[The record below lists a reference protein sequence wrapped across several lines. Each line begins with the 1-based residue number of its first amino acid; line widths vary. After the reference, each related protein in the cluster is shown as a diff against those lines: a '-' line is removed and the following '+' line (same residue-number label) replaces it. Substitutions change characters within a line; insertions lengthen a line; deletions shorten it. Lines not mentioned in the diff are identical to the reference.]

1 MALTPSRIQRLLD
14 AQEWDPFSILGPHK
28 EQKGGQS
35 HIRVRA
41 FLPDAAEVVCV
52 TGQDEQPVI
61 PMEMAHPGGIY
72 EAAFPE
78 KAFVTPYQLRMTT
91 HEGKV
96 IQHHDPYAFAP
107 ILSEFD
113 LHLFGEGKLY
123 KAYEKMG
130 AQVCTHQ
137 GVRGINFA
145 VWAPNAKRVSV
156 VGGFNEWDGRRH
168 PMRSRGGVGIWEL
181 FIPDLEIG
189 ELYKYEILP
198 KGGDAPFTKA
208 DPWATAA
215 ELRPKTA
222 SMVWNVS
229 GYQWGDQDWMSKR
242 TQHDPLK
249 KPLSIYEVHLG
260 SWRRKFEEAGRWLT
274 YRELAD
280 TLVPYAKEMGF
291 THLELMPIVEHPFD
305 GSWGYQATGYFA
317 PTSRFGTPDDFQFF
331 VDTCHQHGIGVIMD
345 WAPAHFPDDPHGLA
359 WFDGTH
365 LYDHQDPRKGYHPEW
380 KSRIFNYGRTEVKS
394 FLINSALGWFDR
406 YHIDGLR
413 VDAVASMLYLDY
425 ARKDGE
431 WEANKFGGH
440 ENLEA
445 VEFIKELNAVVHQEH
460 PGILMIAEESTAW
473 PGVSRPTYVGG
484 LGFSFKWNM
493 GWMHDTLDYFQQDPV
508 YRKYHQNKVTFGL
521 MYAFTE
527 NFILVLSH
535 DEVVHGKKSLLDKM
549 PGDDWQR
556 FANLRA
562 LYGHMWGHPGKKM
575 LFMGGE
581 IGQWWEWNHDDS
593 LQWHLLEFPPHR
605 GLQQYIA
612 DLNRLYQTERALHEV
627 DFDWQGFQWIDLHDS
642 DNSTLTYIRFAQD
655 RNDLIVCAGNFTP
668 VPRERYRMGVPRGG
682 YYRELLNSDSE
693 LYGGSNMGNGGGA
706 QADPIPWH
714 DQPFSLLVTLPPLSV
729 VFFKPV

>member
-52 TGQDEQPVI
+52 TGQEEQPVT

-72 EAAFPE
+72 EAAVPE
-78 KAFVTPYQLRMTT
+78 KAFVAPYQLRMTT

-107 ILSEFD
+107 ILSEYD

-130 AQVCTHQ
+130 AQVCIHQ

-156 VGGFNEWDGRRH
+156 VGGFNQWDGRRH

-198 KGGDAPFTKA
+198 QGGDAPFTKA

-222 SMVWNVS
+222 SVVWDVS
-229 GYQWGDQDWMSKR
+229 GYQWRDHEWMTRR
-242 TQHDPLK
+242 TQQDPLK
-249 KPLSIYEVHLG
+249 TPMSIYEVHLG
-260 SWRRKFEEAGRWLT
+260 SWKRKFEEAGRWLT

-280 TLVPYAKEMGF
+280 TLVPYVKQMGF
-291 THLELMPIVEHPFD
+291 THLELMPVVEHPFD
-305 GSWGYQATGYFA
+305 GSWGYQSTGYFA
-317 PTSRFGTPDDFQFF
+317 PTSRFGTPNDFQFF
-331 VDTCHQHGIGVIMD
+331 VDTCHQHGLGVIMD

-365 LYDHQDPRKGYHPEW
+365 LYDHQDPCKGYHPEW

-425 ARKDGE
+425 ARKEGE
-431 WEANKFGGH
+431 WEPNKFGGH

-445 VEFIKELNAVVHQEH
+445 VDFIKELNAVVHQEY

-473 PGVSRPTYVGG
+473 PGVSKPTYVGG

-493 GWMHDTLDYFQQDPV
+493 GWMHDTLEYFQQDPV

-535 DEVVHGKKSLLDKM
+535 DEVVHGKKALLDKM
-549 PGDDWQR
+549 PGDNWQR

-593 LQWHLLEFPPHR
+593 LQWHLLEFTPHR
-605 GLQQYIA
+605 GLQQYVA
-612 DLNRLYQTERALHEV
+612 DLNRLYQSERALHEV
-627 DFDWQGFQWIDLHDS
+627 DFEWQGFQWIDLHDS
-642 DNSTLTYIRFAQD
+642 DNSTLTYIRYAHD
-655 RNDLIVCAGNFTP
+655 RNDLIVCACNFTP

-693 LYGGSNMGNGGGA
+693 LYGGSNMGNGGGV

>member
-1 MALTPSRIQRLLD
+1 MPLMKSRIQRLLE
-14 AQEWDPFSILGPHK
+14 AQEWDPFSILGPHR
-28 EQKGGQS
+28 EQSDGKTYV
-35 HIRVRA
+35 RVRA

-52 TGQDEQPVI
+52 TGKEGQPDQ
-61 PMEMAHPGGIY
+61 PMKLVHPGGIF
-72 EAAFPE
+72 EASFSE
-78 KAFVTPYQLRMTT
+78 QDFVTPYQLRVTT

-96 IQHHDPYAFAP
+96 NQGHDPYAFAP
-107 ILSEFD
+107 ILSDFD

-123 KAYEKMG
+123 KAYEKLG

-137 GVRGINFA
+137 GLRGVNFV
-145 VWAPNAKRVSV
+145 VWAPNAQRVSV
-156 VGGFNEWDGRRH
+156 VGNFNDWDGRCH
-168 PMRSRGGVGIWEL
+168 PMRSRGGVGLWEL
-181 FIPDLEIG
+181 FIPDLTIG
-189 ELYKYEILP
+189 DLYKYEILP
-198 KGGDAPFTKA
+198 QGGGAPFTKA

-222 SMVWNVS
+222 SMVWDVS
-229 GYQWGDQDWMSKR
+229 GYQWGDQVWMTQR
-242 TQHDPLK
+242 TQQDPLK
-249 KPLSIYEVHLG
+249 KPMSIYEVHLG
-260 SWRRKFEEAGRWLT
+260 SWRRKPEEASRWLT
-274 YRELAD
+274 YRELAG

-305 GSWGYQATGYFA
+305 GSWGYQSTGYFA
-317 PTSRFGTPDDFQFF
+317 PTSRFGTPEDFQFF
-331 VDTCHQHGIGVIMD
+331 VDSCHQAGIGVIMD

-380 KSRIFNYGRTEVKS
+380 KSRIFNYGRTEVRS
-394 FLINSALGWFDR
+394 FLINSALSWFDR

-425 ARKDGE
+425 ARQAGE
-431 WEANKFGGH
+431 WVANQFGGN

-445 VEFIKELNAVVHQEH
+445 VEFLKELNSVTHQEH

-493 GWMHDTLDYFQQDPV
+493 GWMHDTLNYFQLDPI
-508 YRKYHQNKVTFGL
+508 YRKFHQNKVTFGL

-527 NFILVLSH
+527 NFVLVLSH

-581 IGQWWEWNHDDS
+581 FGQWWEWNHDDS
-593 LQWHLLEFPPHR
+593 LQWHLLDFERHK
-605 GLQQYIA
+605 GLQQYVS
-612 DLNRLYQTERALHEV
+612 DLNRLYQSEPALHEV

-642 DNSTLTYIRFAQD
+642 DNSTLTYIRYAQD
-655 RNDLIVCAGNFTP
+655 RNNLLVCACNFTP
-668 VPRERYRMGVPRGG
+668 VPRVQYRMGVPRGG

-693 LYGGSNMGNGGGA
+693 LYGGSNMGNGGGVH
-706 QADPIPWH
+706 ADPIPRH

-729 VFFKPV
+729 VFFKPS